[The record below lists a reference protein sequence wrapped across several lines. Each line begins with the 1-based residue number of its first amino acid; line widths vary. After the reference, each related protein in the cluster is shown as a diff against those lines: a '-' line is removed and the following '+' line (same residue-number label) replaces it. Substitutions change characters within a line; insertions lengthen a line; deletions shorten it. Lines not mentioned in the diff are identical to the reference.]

1 MGVWIET
8 WLSSE
13 ALAEDGVT
21 PCVGVWIETASY
33 KTFTSLRQGHTLRG
47 CVDWNQLNPDKFP
60 KVKFVTPCVGVWIET
75 KRSVGEQLVIPVTP
89 CVGVWIEMLN
99 SIDVRSSTLVTPCV
113 GVWIETSI
121 LLMFVILLSHTL
133 RGCVD
138 WNSE

>member
-1 MGVWIET
+1 MCGLKLTGKGRDHEGV
-8 WLSSE
+8 
-13 ALAEDGVT
+13 
-21 PCVGVWIETASY
+21 
-33 KTFTSLRQGHTLRG
+33 K
-47 CVDWNQLNPDKFP
+47 
-60 KVKFVTPCVGVWIET
+60 VTPCVGVWIET

-89 CVGVWIEMLN
+89 CVGVWIETLN

-138 WNSE
+138 